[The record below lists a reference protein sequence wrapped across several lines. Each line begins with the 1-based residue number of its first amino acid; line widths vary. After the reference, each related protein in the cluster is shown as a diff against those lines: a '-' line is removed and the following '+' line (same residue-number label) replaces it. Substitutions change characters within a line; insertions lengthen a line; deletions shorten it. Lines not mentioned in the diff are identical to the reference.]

1 MTTVT
6 TMAMAISMGP
16 VMATKERG
24 ADVTPLLV
32 WLSPSFPVGSFAY
45 SHGLEWAVE
54 AGDVRDAASLEAW
67 LDDLLHHGGP
77 WSDAVLLAHSHR
89 AVTAGDDA
97 KLAEVAALAA
107 ALASSR
113 EHEDRHGARADPLY
127 RLLAWLSPAYPIGA
141 FSYSHGVETA
151 VEEGF
156 IKDRASLVSLARK
169 CAARRYGPGRRRPVR
184 RRLAGRRGRGLA
196 RLRCH
201 RRARGRL
208 ARHLGDGAGIAPA
221 GRLVPVDHPHRL
233 AARRARR
240 GALERLGGE
249 LALPVA
255 VALAAAA
262 HGIALE
268 QALGGYLHAF
278 TANLISAALR
288 TVPLGQT
295 DGQLALAALETAVNA
310 AARAAMVVASLDEVG
325 TATPLLDWCSL
336 RHETQYTRLFR
347 S

>member
-1 MTTVT
+1 M
-6 TMAMAISMGP
+6 
-16 VMATKERG
+16 
-24 ADVTPLLV
+24 
-32 WLSPSFPVGSFAY
+32 
-45 SHGLEWAVE
+45 
-54 AGDVRDAASLEAW
+54 
-67 LDDLLHHGGP
+67 
-77 WSDAVLLAHSHR
+77 
-89 AVTAGDDA
+89 
-97 KLAEVAALAA
+97 
-107 ALASSR
+107 
-113 EHEDRHGARADPLY
+113 ADPLY

-156 IKDRASLVSLARK
+156 IKDRASLVRWLESVLLQGTGA
-169 CAARRYGPGRRRPVR
+169 V
-184 RRLAGRRGRGLA
+184 
-196 RLRCH
+196 
-201 RRARGRL
+201 
-208 ARHLGDGAGIAPA
+208 DGALFAAAWSAAAAEDLPAFDAIAERAAAWRGTMEMALESRQQGGSFLSITRTAWPHA
-221 GRLVPVDHPHRL
+221 SLV
-233 AARRARR
+233 AAH
-240 GALERLGGE
+240 ERLGGE

-268 QALGGYLHAF
+268 QALAGYLHAF

-295 DGQLALAALETAVNA
+295 DGQLALAALERAVNA
-310 AARAAMVVASLDEVG
+310 AAQAAMVVTSLDEVG